1 MTWRNSRPFAPCTV
15 LSVSGPETSRKVPSP
30 TPSSTIGGSRRAI
43 GARASASITDAKA
56 RRPKGFDLGSF
67 VRDGWAH
74 YGTGKA
80 IRLEVLF
87 SAAAAEHLAETPL
100 SEDQRIGPEID
111 GRIRLRATVPDT
123 PQLRWWF
130 LAFGDAVQVMAP
142 AALRQWFATTASAM
156 AGMYEEERTRAGVLM
171 A

>member
-1 MTWRNSRPFAPCTV
+1 MFA
-15 LSVSGPETSRKVPSP
+15 LHRFE
-30 TPSSTIGGSRRAI
+30 
-43 GARASASITDAKA
+43 SASITDAKA

-123 PQLRWWF
+123 PQLRWW
-130 LAFGDAVQVMAP
+130 LLGSGTPSRWWRRWRCDSGSP
-142 AALRQWFATTASAM
+142 RRRRRWR
-156 AGMYEEERTRAGVLM
+156 GCTRRSGPGPGSLWR
-171 A
+171 